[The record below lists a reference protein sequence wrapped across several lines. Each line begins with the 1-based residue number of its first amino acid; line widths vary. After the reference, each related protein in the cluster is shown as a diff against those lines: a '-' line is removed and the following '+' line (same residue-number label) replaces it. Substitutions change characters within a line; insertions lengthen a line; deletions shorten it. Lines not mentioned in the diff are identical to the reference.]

1 MTTDNY
7 SFLDVAV
14 HAMLCGSREGQIDMC
29 GMDRVTNH
37 LGVCL

>member
-14 HAMLCGSREGQIDMC
+14 HAMLCGSREGQIDHVWY
-29 GMDRVTNH
+29 GQSY
-37 LGVCL
+37 